1 MGALVGEAVP
11 VMSRR
16 WALLA
21 QLALG
26 ALGVVI
32 VLLTLSLGTRSPLA
46 GLESGSPSPS
56 GVALASTSPAAGGSP
71 TGSPTGTPTTSAIAG
86 H

>member
-32 VLLTLSLGTRSPLA
+32 VLLTLSLGTRSPL
-46 GLESGSPSPS
+46 GGSRERVPFPVGCRTREHESG
-56 GVALASTSPAAGGSP
+56 GRGFA
-71 TGSPTGTPTTSAIAG
+71 
-86 H
+86 HR